1 MYCYVKY
8 IYYICYS
15 INLKPKE
22 MENLIP
28 TDYDQKLTL
37 KDIQNWNSFSLVKRI
52 VEIKGFYTCMIEDK
66 KTLIVTN

>member
-1 MYCYVKY
+1 
-8 IYYICYS
+8 
-15 INLKPKE
+15 